1 MRLQVGLKQ
10 NFGTKA
16 VDPSYLV
23 RLQIEQLL
31 QRHPRVL
38 RKVIE
43 KAISEA
49 PDVVETQAE
58 VVVEEVKQEVV

>member
-1 MRLQVGLKQ
+1 M
-10 NFGTKA
+10 
-16 VDPSYLV
+16 
-23 RLQIEQLL
+23 QIEQLL

>member
-1 MRLQVGLKQ
+1 MRLQVGLKE
-10 NFGTKA
+10 NFGNKA

-23 RLQIEQLL
+23 RMQIEQLL